1 MLWNETRK
9 VEADVK
15 GSINNNINLEQ
26 KLEELSVEE
35 LVKLVQE

>member
-1 MLWNETRK
+1 MKQETRK

-15 GSINNNINLEQ
+15 GNINNNVNLEN

-35 LVKLVQE
+35 LVKIVSE